1 MSEGAAIVAGKQ
13 KREVFE
19 GAHAKRTCSFSD
31 LDMLYYFSVK
41 KKQ

>member
-19 GAHAKRTCSFSD
+19 GAHAKRTCSSSD
-31 LDMLYYFSVK
+31 LDNNN
-41 KKQ
+41 Q